1 MTKVDILK
9 WMVFVGNEP
18 SDWYEVVKKHPD
30 SGSRAG
36 GWNEAQYRKHQK
48 FMEKFE
54 KWERE
59 GFIENIREELKVDEG
74 RSYILRFY
82 LSDKAKAKLQGKRR
96 KA

>member
-1 MTKVDILK
+1 MTKIDVLK

-18 SDWYEVVKKHPD
+18 IEWLGLVSKHPD
-30 SGSRAG
+30 SGFERGDYFGFSKK
-36 GWNEAQYRKHQK
+36 QIK
-48 FMEKFE
+48 FAEKFE

-59 GFIENIREELKVDEG
+59 GFVEHSKEEVKVPEG